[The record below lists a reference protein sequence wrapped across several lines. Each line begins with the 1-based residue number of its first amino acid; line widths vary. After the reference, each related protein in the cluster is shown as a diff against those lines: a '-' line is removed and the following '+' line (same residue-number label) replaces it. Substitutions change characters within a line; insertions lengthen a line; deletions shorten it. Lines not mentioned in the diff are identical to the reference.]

1 MCLLITAFAAV
12 IATIIWFFQPD
23 FSKIAKL
30 GTLALMY
37 WGAALMWTV
46 DGFFSVAEG
55 EGFLDLSLNDALLG
69 MVIILCGLIVWMII
83 LLFNNPQ
90 RIVSAIR
97 HTDNI

>member
-46 DGFFSVAEG
+46 DGFFSVSEG
-55 EGFLDLSLNDALLG
+55 GDFLDLSLNDAVLG

-83 LLFNNPQ
+83 LFLHNPQ
-90 RIVSAIR
+90 RMISAVH
-97 HTDNI
+97 HTDNL